1 MKRGLIS
8 PFFNHVYNIMKK
20 ILYSIIA
27 GLVLASC
34 GSMAPTANNSAA
46 TPAPAPVPA
55 QTTTTTANPSAS
67 QVESSVKDA
76 INNAVATN
84 NSESYLAGQQSGVAL
99 KALYAQYKV
108 DGKLDFSNLTNVANI
123 MNVAAQAQKIKDAEK
138 GSVNYTDFSKGL
150 VEGATGLI
158 SDINADAVVEGL
170 KQTVS
175 SKIDTEKVNEV
186 SDKAQTAATNI
197 ASTASSITD
206 IIKLFQK

>member
-1 MKRGLIS
+1 
-8 PFFNHVYNIMKK
+8 MKK

-46 TPAPAPVPA
+46 TPAPAPAPA
-55 QTTTTTANPSAS
+55 QTTTTTPSAS

-76 INNAVATN
+76 INSAVATN
-84 NSESYLAGQQSGVAL
+84 NSASFNAGSQSGVAL
-99 KALYAQYKV
+99 KALYNQYKL
-108 DGKLDFSNLTNVANI
+108 DGKLDLSNLSNVANI
-123 MNVAAQAQKIKDAEK
+123 LNVAAQAQQIKNAEK

-158 SDINADAVVEGL
+158 SDINADAVVDGL
-170 KQTVS
+170 KQAVS
-175 SKIDTEKVNEV
+175 SKVDTEKVNEV

>member
-1 MKRGLIS
+1 
-8 PFFNHVYNIMKK
+8 MKK

-34 GSMAPTANNSAA
+34 GSMAPTTNNSAE
-46 TPAPAPVPA
+46 TPAPAPAP
-55 QTTTTTANPSAS
+55 TAS

-150 VEGATGLI
+150 VESATGLI

-170 KQTVS
+170 KQAVS
-175 SKIDTEKVNEV
+175 SKVDTEKVNEV

-197 ASTASSITD
+197 SQTATSIMEV
-206 IIKLFQK
+206 IKLFQK

>member
-1 MKRGLIS
+1 
-8 PFFNHVYNIMKK
+8 MKK
-20 ILYSIIA
+20 ILYSVIA

-34 GSMAPTANNSAA
+34 GSMAPTTNNSAE
-46 TPAPAPVPA
+46 TPAPAPAPA
-55 QTTTTTANPSAS
+55 QTTTATTAPTAS

-84 NSESYLAGQQSGVAL
+84 NSESYNAGQQSGVAL

-170 KQTVS
+170 KQAVS
-175 SKIDTEKVNEV
+175 SKVDTEKVNEV

-197 ASTASSITD
+197 SQTATSIMEV
-206 IIKLFQK
+206 IKLFQK

>member
-1 MKRGLIS
+1 
-8 PFFNHVYNIMKK
+8 MKK

-34 GSMAPTANNSAA
+34 GSMTPTANNSAA

-76 INNAVATN
+76 INSAVATN

-170 KQTVS
+170 KQAVS
-175 SKIDTEKVNEV
+175 SKVDTEKVNEV

-197 ASTASSITD
+197 SQTATSIMEV
-206 IIKLFQK
+206 IKLFQK

>member
-1 MKRGLIS
+1 
-8 PFFNHVYNIMKK
+8 MKK
-20 ILYSIIA
+20 ILYSVIA

-34 GSMAPTANNSAA
+34 GSMAPTASNSAA
-46 TPAPAPVPA
+46 TPAPAPAPA
-55 QTTTTTANPSAS
+55 QTTTNTPTAS

-170 KQTVS
+170 KQAVS
-175 SKIDTEKVNEV
+175 SKVDTEKVNEV